1 MKKIL
6 LIVSIIEFVC
16 LLICVDYH
24 YEKINEYMPY
34 GNVRYCNEFPTV
46 MTNQF
51 IDFTPE
57 DVCIFEEE
65 LHDKIEKSGELSEDP
80 YFRVWAR
87 LGPSGGMCTVYIIS
101 NLKCADNEKIA
112 DMIEDERQRF
122 YNEHS
127 IMKKKHVLSECNE

>member
-1 MKKIL
+1 MKKFL

-24 YEKINEYMPY
+24 YEKIYEYEPN
-34 GNVRYCNEFPTV
+34 GNVYYCNEFPRVLT
-46 MTNQF
+46 TQF
-51 IDFTPE
+51 IDYTPE

-87 LGPSGGMCTVYIIS
+87 LSPAGGMCTVYIIS
-101 NLKCADNEKIA
+101 KLKCAGNEKIA

-127 IMKKKHVLSECNE
+127 IMKKKHVLTKCNE

>member
-24 YEKINEYMPY
+24 YEKIYEYMPN
-34 GNVRYCNEFPTV
+34 GNEYYCNEYPTV
-46 MTNQF
+46 LTSQL

-65 LHDKIEKSGELSEDP
+65 LHDKIEKSGELSEYP
-80 YFRVWAR
+80 FRVWAR
-87 LGPSGGMCTVYIIS
+87 LSPAGGMCTVYIIS
-101 NLKCADNEKIA
+101 DLKCAGNEKIA

-127 IMKKKHVLSECNE
+127 IMKKKQVLTKCNE